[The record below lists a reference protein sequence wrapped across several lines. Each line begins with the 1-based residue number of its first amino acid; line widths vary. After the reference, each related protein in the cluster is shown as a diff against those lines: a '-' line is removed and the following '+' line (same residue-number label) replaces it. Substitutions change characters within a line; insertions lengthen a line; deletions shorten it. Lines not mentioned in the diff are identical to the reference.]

1 MTSERKRSI
10 NMVNII
16 NEIFFFWIFR
26 QLECQKLVAKYTQL
40 AILLSIFDSSGLLP
54 IAYIS
59 VED

>member
-1 MTSERKRSI
+1 
-10 NMVNII
+10 MVNII

-59 VED
+59 VKD